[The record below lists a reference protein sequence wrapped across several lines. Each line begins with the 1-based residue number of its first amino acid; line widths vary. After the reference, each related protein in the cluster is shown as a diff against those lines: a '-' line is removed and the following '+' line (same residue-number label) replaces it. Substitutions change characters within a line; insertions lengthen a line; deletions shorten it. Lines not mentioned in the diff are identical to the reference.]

1 MELHQK
7 LTILGV
13 ILLLATFILHFY
25 HEQDQPGLGFNY
37 AYVTGIAMLIA
48 FSVSFL
54 LFNKDKLKDSKK

>member
-13 ILLLATFILHFY
+13 ILLVATLIIHTY
-25 HEQDQPGLGFNY
+25 HEQDHSGVGFNY
-37 AYVTGIAMLIA
+37 AYVTGIAMLA
-48 FSVSFL
+48 VFAASFF